1 MSSSSHKQRVLIDV
15 DDVAAQFRRGYLD
28 TVFRLHGVR
37 IAMDTTLKTWDIDH
51 TLQLTQPQL
60 NAVWREINSPGWA
73 QRLEPMPGAV
83 AAIEALASRHEVMFV
98 TKPLRSSDTWESDR
112 RKWVRKHFGVHLSE
126 CVHQTGKK
134 YAVDGNWL
142 IEDKPEHAEQWIAD
156 RMEHSR
162 RRCQAILYAW
172 PYNAS
177 SKFTRLPDWPSIVQY
192 IN

>member
-1 MSSSSHKQRVLIDV
+1 MKRVLIDV

-28 TVFRLHGVR
+28 TVMRIHG
-37 IAMDTTLKTWDIDH
+37 INIDMSTTLSSWDIDH
-51 TLQLTQPQL
+51 TLQLTRQQL

-73 QRLEPMPGAV
+73 QTLEPMPGVLEAV
-83 AAIEALASRHEVMFV
+83 VNLSSRYEVMFV
-98 TKPLRSSDTWESDR
+98 TKPLKSSDTWQSDR
-112 RKWVRKHFGVHLSE
+112 RKWVRKWFGPAMSE
-126 CVHQTGKK
+126 NVVQTGKK

-172 PYNAS
+172 PYNAD
-177 SKFTRLPDWPSIVQY
+177 SKFTRLPDWPSIVNY
-192 IN
+192 INRADHA